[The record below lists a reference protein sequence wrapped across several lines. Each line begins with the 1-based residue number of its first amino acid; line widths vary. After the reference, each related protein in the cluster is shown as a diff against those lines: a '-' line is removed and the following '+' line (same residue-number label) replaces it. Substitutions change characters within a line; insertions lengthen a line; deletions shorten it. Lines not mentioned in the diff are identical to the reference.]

1 MINKDAYVFKQNLK
15 GNWTPLDVFG
25 TPMIVGEIILYATGG
40 GSGGI
45 DWRVGK
51 IVEII
56 DKPDPYRPRYGIKKM
71 KMKRATKGYNHAKGS
86 IWELQERCA
95 YLSNVE
101 NAFVLT
107 HPSPEIAAL
116 FKDVT

>member
-1 MINKDAYVFKQNLK
+1 MINKDAHVFKQTLK
-15 GNWTPLDVFG
+15 GLWTPLDVFG
-25 TPMIVGEIILYATGG
+25 TPMVVGEILLYATGG

-56 DKPDPYRPRYGIKKM
+56 EREESWSHSTTKKM
-71 KMKRATKGYNHAKGS
+71 KMKRAVKGYNRAKGV
-86 IWELQERCA
+86 IWELQERYA
-95 YLSNVE
+95 YLTNVE

-107 HPSPEIAAL
+107 HPKPEIVEL